1 MKIYTR
7 TGDEGRTKL
16 YGGDPVFKDDPRV
29 AAYGTLDELN
39 ATLGFTLALDPE
51 ERLGLERLR
60 AVQENLFVLGSRL
73 AAADPQR
80 MERKGTLPHFDRGR
94 VHELEDWIDELDAQL
109 TPLDSFILPGGGP
122 VGAQL
127 HVART
132 ICRRAERK
140 VTSLLRERPELV
152 EAALPY
158 MNRLSDL
165 LFTLARAVN
174 AEEGRPEARW
184 LPMRQREEASA
195 EGAGLDSDE

>member
-1 MKIYTR
+1 MKIYTK

-39 ATLGFTLALDPE
+39 ATLGLALALDQE
-51 ERLGLERLR
+51 EKLGLDRLR
-60 AVQENLFVLGSRL
+60 GVQEDLFVLGSRL
-73 AAADPQR
+73 AAAHPER

-94 VHELEDWIDELDAQL
+94 VNELEDWIDELDAQL

-174 AEEGRPEARW
+174 AEEGIPEARW
-184 LPMRQREEASA
+184 LPMRQREEATS
-195 EGAGLDSDE
+195 GAPDFETDD

>member
-1 MKIYTR
+1 
-7 TGDEGRTKL
+7 
-16 YGGDPVFKDDPRV
+16 
-29 AAYGTLDELN
+29 
-39 ATLGFTLALDPE
+39 
-51 ERLGLERLR
+51 
-60 AVQENLFVLGSRL
+60 GSRL
-73 AAADPQR
+73 AAAHPER

-94 VHELEDWIDELDAQL
+94 VKELEDWIDELDAQL

-184 LPMRQREEASA
+184 LPMRQREKAAS
-195 EGAGLDSDE
+195 DSPGSETDE